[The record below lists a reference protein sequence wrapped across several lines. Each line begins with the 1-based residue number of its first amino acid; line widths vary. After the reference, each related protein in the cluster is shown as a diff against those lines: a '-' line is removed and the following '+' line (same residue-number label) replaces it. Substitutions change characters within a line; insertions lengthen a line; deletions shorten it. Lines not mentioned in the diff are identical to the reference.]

1 MKKFGIYA
9 VVALIIFVLGAIS
22 GSQWFAPDPEIKVE
36 RDTVTITKVDSVPFK
51 LIDPVKTKPQPVTIS
66 VPKNVISTT
75 IAMDTVEVRTNKY
88 QGKEELSNGTID
100 WTIYADKLYATEF
113 KLKTEDKV
121 ITETI
126 TKTLPSRSRLFVMGG
141 IDMDW
146 TTKLPQGVE
155 LGLMYNRRQKWGI
168 GVAIRHDV
176 SGMLPPN
183 MSTTAGL
190 RLYVGL

>member
-1 MKKFGIYA
+1 MKKFGTYA
-9 VVALIIFVLGAIS
+9 VIALIIFVLGAIS

-51 LIDPVKTKPQPVTIS
+51 LIDTVTVKSKPVVINIPVVSTDTVYVDSVKTTKYTGS
-66 VPKNVISTT
+66 
-75 IAMDTVEVRTNKY
+75 DT
-88 QGKEELSNGTID
+88 LSNGTID

-176 SGMLPPN
+176 SGILPPN
-183 MSTTAGL
+183 MATTAGL